1 MSRYTEDLRWKAV
14 GMRLVDPARN
24 TVAKIS
30 ERLGPTRRTLQ
41 TWFREAEERN
51 PDLVGRIMPR
61 SQPRRYDRAAIRA
74 DLEAGEMTRAEIREK
89 YGCSAKF
96 LSQVATGLKPV
107 EEEPFILHPVE
118 LSDPDAEPDAKKVP
132 VHPEHE
138 EAYDKIVKTKGRS
151 KAARKTARKPREKRP
166 QGRRKSE

>member
-51 PDLVGRIMPR
+51 PDLIGRIMPR
-61 SQPRRYDRAAIRA
+61 SQPRRYDRAAIQA
-74 DLEAGEMTRAEIREK
+74 DLESGEMTRAQIREK

-96 LSQVATGLKPV
+96 LSQVATGIKPV
-107 EEEPFILHPVE
+107 EEEPFVVHPPDFGE
-118 LSDPDAEPDAKKVP
+118 DPKPDAKKVR
-132 VHPEHE
+132 VHLERKGPHDNVVE
-138 EAYDKIVKTKGRS
+138 TKVRS
-151 KAARKTARKPREKRP
+151 KAARKTDRKPREKR
-166 QGRRKSE
+166 KK